1 MEHNDLRP
9 LVDLPALD
17 PHVLARTAATAAR
30 ELLAEAAAANT
41 TRSYAAALR
50 YWSGWGQGRY
60 GRPLPWPVPEPV
72 VIQFLVDHLLRRTA
86 RGLACDLPP
95 TLDAALVDAGLKQR
109 LGPLSRSTVV
119 HRLAVLSKVHQLRE
133 QPNPCAS
140 PAVRALLTAARR
152 SAVKRGERPRQK
164 AALRRLALEALL
176 ASCEDTLAGAR
187 DRALLAFGFAS
198 GGRRRS
204 EIAAADLAD
213 LHPLPGGGYVY
224 RLTYCKTLQEGP
236 AAGGMP
242 DKPIVGLAAQAL
254 TDWLGR
260 AGHTEGPIFRR
271 VWGTSRV
278 GAGLS
283 PAAVAAIVQR
293 RAALAGLD
301 GDFGGHS
308 LRSGF
313 VTEGA
318 RQGVALPALM
328 AMTDHRSVASVI
340 GYFQAGAAPDHPA
353 ARLLDTP

>member
-1 MEHNDLRP
+1 MKNNDLRP
-9 LVDLPALD
+9 LIDPPALD
-17 PHVLARTAATAAR
+17 PHVLARSAATAAR

-72 VIQFLVDHLLRRTA
+72 VIQFLVDHLHRRSA
-86 RGLACDLPP
+86 RGLACELPP
-95 TLDAALVDAGLKQR
+95 TLDAALVAAGLKQR
-109 LGPLSRSTVV
+109 VGPLSRSTVV

-140 PAVRALLTAARR
+140 SAVKALVTAARR
-152 SAVKRGERPRQK
+152 AAAKRGERPRQK
-164 AALRRLALEALL
+164 TALPRPALETLL
-176 ASCEDTLAGAR
+176 ATCEDTLAGSR

-213 LHPLPGGGYVY
+213 LLPLPGGGYAY
-224 RLTYCKTLQEGP
+224 RLAHGKTLQEGP
-236 AAGGMP
+236 TAGGMP

-254 TDWLGR
+254 ADWLAR
-260 AGHTEGPIFRR
+260 AGHTEGPIVRR
-271 VWGTSRV
+271 VWGESRV

-283 PAAVAAIVQR
+283 PAAVAAIIQR
-293 RAALAGLD
+293 RATRAGLV

-340 GYFQAGAAPDHPA
+340 GYFQVGAAPDHPA